1 MDMDDSEVMHL
12 ARINPIIGFLFYLTG
27 TYMDM
32 IPYLKVLSLML
43 YSWRPYIDKDGWRLR
58 GDSLRCTNLTENGRV
73 WRN

>member
-32 IPYLKVLSLML
+32 IPYLKGLILTL
-43 YSWRPYIDKDGWRLR
+43 DSWITYIDEKG
-58 GDSLRCTNLTENGRV
+58 
-73 WRN
+73 